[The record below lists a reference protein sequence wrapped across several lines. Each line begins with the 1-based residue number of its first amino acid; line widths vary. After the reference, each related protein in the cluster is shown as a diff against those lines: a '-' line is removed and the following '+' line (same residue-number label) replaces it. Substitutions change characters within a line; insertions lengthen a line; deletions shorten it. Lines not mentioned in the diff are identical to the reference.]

1 METSPLPAPEPART
15 RRIFL
20 AVALAA
26 AAGFF
31 AALHAYWVPADPNVD
46 ENAYLV
52 SGKLLAETGSPGF
65 VPPDPY
71 ALVGKMWIGT
81 AEGRF
86 YPKYPLGQ
94 PLLVAA
100 AIRTLGLSAAFAV
113 IPLLMALALLGVFL
127 LVREAAGSPAGL
139 LAMLALALSPVVLAE
154 TNDPDSHAASLA
166 FTVWGMFLLLRWW
179 RTGKLAPAAFAGLL
193 LGYSAIVRYT
203 DGLLLLPLLLV
214 VLFRLGRKPDRRS
227 LGAAAALLAGWAVPI
242 AAQVAF
248 NLRALHSLTGYD
260 TTHESTAFST
270 GYFAH
275 NWQLTARQL
284 FTLGLPLILP
294 LAVIGLALLTWRQR
308 RLGIVLWAWLLPNLL
323 LYTAYYWALENDGV
337 NFLRFFLSVFPPLAL
352 GLGWLLTRPLP
363 GPVWISRW
371 AQPVVALALVLV
383 CGVYGAR
390 AIAPLLASDRGDRQA
405 ARAVGEATLAS
416 APAGSAIFGPQ
427 NALLALQYA
436 GDYRLY
442 SRTLFVRRAIL
453 ELGQIDP
460 KRPNALQP
468 ERAQALFRRLGGL
481 SNPDLLRLQRNLMA
495 AALASG
501 RRVFLIAPA
510 AANRAWLRFADPD
523 LDASDGKSFAIR
535 PAASWTA
542 PGRESEGR
550 GAGEEAGVEWA
561 LFEVTS
567 DARTG
572 EMLPGSVPEPR
583 RGGSIKPGA

>member
-1 METSPLPAPEPART
+1 MIETFPLPTPEPART
-15 RRIFL
+15 RWIFL
-20 AVALAA
+20 AVALLAA
-26 AAGFF
+26 VGFF
-31 AALHAYWVPADPNVD
+31 AVLHAYWVPADPNVD

-52 SGKLLAETGSPGF
+52 SGKLLARTGSPGF

-94 PLLVAA
+94 PLLVAL

-113 IPLLMALALLGVFL
+113 NPLLMALALLGVFL

-179 RTGKLAPAAFAGLL
+179 RTGKLGTAALAGLL

-203 DGLLLLPLLLV
+203 EGLLLLPLLLV
-214 VLFRLGRKPDRRS
+214 VLFRLGRRPERRS
-227 LGAAAALLAGWAVPI
+227 LYAAAALLAGWAAPI

-270 GYFAH
+270 AYFAH

-284 FTLGLPLILP
+284 FTLGLPWLLLP
-294 LAVIGLALLTWRQR
+294 LAVLGLAVLAWRQR
-308 RLGIVLWAWLLPNLL
+308 RLGVVLWAWLLPNLL

-363 GPVWISRW
+363 GPGWIGKW
-371 AQPVVALALVLV
+371 AQPMIALALVLA
-383 CGVYGAR
+383 CGFYGAR
-390 AIAPLLASDRGDRQA
+390 EIAPLLASDRGDRQA
-405 ARAVGEATLAS
+405 ARAVGEAALAN

-427 NALLALQYA
+427 NSLLALQYA

-468 ERAQALFRRLGGL
+468 ERAQALFQRLGSL
-481 SNPDLLRLQRNLMA
+481 SNPELLRLERNLMA
-495 AALASG
+495 VALAAG

-523 LDASDGKSFAIR
+523 LDAADGKSFAIR

-542 PGRESEGR
+542 QEEGEGR
-550 GAGEEAGVEWA
+550 GKGGEEAGVEWA
-561 LFEVTS
+561 LFEVTAS
-567 DARTG
+567 
-572 EMLPGSVPEPR
+572 
-583 RGGSIKPGA
+583 

>member
-1 METSPLPAPEPART
+1 MIETFPLPPPEPART
-15 RRIFL
+15 RWIFL
-20 AVALAA
+20 AVALLA

-52 SGKLLAETGSPGF
+52 SGKLLARTGSPGF

-113 IPLLMALALLGVFL
+113 NPLLMALALLGVFL

-154 TNDPDSHAASLA
+154 ANDPDSHAASLA

-179 RTGKLAPAAFAGLL
+179 RTGKLGTAALAGLL
-193 LGYSAIVRYT
+193 LGYAAIVRYT
-203 DGLLLLPLLLV
+203 EGLLLLPLLLI
-214 VLFRLGRKPDRRS
+214 VLFRLGRRPDRKS
-227 LGAAAALLAGWAVPI
+227 LYAAAALLAGWALPI

-270 GYFAH
+270 AYFAH

-284 FTLGLPLILP
+284 FTLGLPLLLP
-294 LAVIGLALLTWRQR
+294 LAVLGLALLAWRQR
-308 RLGIVLWAWLLPNLL
+308 RLGIVLWAWLLPNTL

-337 NFLRFFLSVFPPLAL
+337 NYLRFFLSVFPPLAL

-363 GPVWISRW
+363 GPVWIGKW
-371 AQPVVALALVLV
+371 AQPALVLAV
-383 CGVYGAR
+383 VLACGAYGAR
-390 AIAPLLASDRGDRQA
+390 EIAPLLASDRGDRQA
-405 ARAVGEATLAS
+405 ARAVGEAALAN

-427 NALLALQYA
+427 NSLLALQYA

-468 ERAQALFRRLGGL
+468 ERAQALFQRLGSL
-481 SNPDLLRLQRNLMA
+481 SNPELLRLERNLMA

-523 LDASDGKSFAIR
+523 LDAADGRSFVTR
-535 PAASWTA
+535 QAASWTA
-542 PGRESEGR
+542 PGGESEGR
-550 GAGEEAGVEWA
+550 GAAGEEAGVEWA
-561 LFEVTS
+561 LFEVTTS
-567 DARTG
+567 
-572 EMLPGSVPEPR
+572 
-583 RGGSIKPGA
+583 

>member
-1 METSPLPAPEPART
+1 METFPLPTSEPART
-15 RRIFL
+15 RGIFL
-20 AVALAA
+20 AVALLA

-31 AALHAYWVPADPNVD
+31 AVLHAYWVPADPNVD

-52 SGKLLAETGSPGF
+52 SGKLLAATGSPGF

-81 AEGRF
+81 ADGRF

-100 AIRTLGLSAAFAV
+100 AIKAAGPAAAFLV
-113 IPLLMALALLGVFL
+113 NPLLMALAVLGVFL

-179 RTGKLAPAAFAGLL
+179 RTGKLGAAALAGLL

-203 DGLLLLPLLLV
+203 EGLLLLPLLLV

-227 LGAAAALLAGWAVPI
+227 LGAAAVLLAGWALPI

-270 GYFAH
+270 AYFAH

-284 FTLGLPLILP
+284 FTLGLPFVLP
-294 LAVIGLALLTWRQR
+294 LAVIGLAVLAWRER
-308 RLGIVLWAWLLPNLL
+308 RLGIVLWAWLLPNTF

-337 NFLRFFLSVFPPLAL
+337 NFLRFFLSVFPPLVL

-363 GPVWISRW
+363 GPGWLRQGL
-371 AQPVVALALVLV
+371 QPALALALVLA
-383 CGVYGAR
+383 CGAYGAR
-390 AIAPLLASDRGDRQA
+390 EIGPLLASDRADRRA
-405 ARAVGEATLAS
+405 ARAVGEAALAQ

-436 GDYRLY
+436 GDYQLY
-442 SRTLFVRRAIL
+442 SRTLFVRRAIQ
-453 ELGQIDP
+453 ELGAIDP

-468 ERAQALFRRLGGL
+468 ERAQALFQRLGAL
-481 SNPDLLRLQRNLMA
+481 SNPELLRLQRSLMA
-495 AALASG
+495 AALAAG
-501 RRVFLIAPA
+501 KRVFLIVPA
-510 AANRAWLRFADPD
+510 AANRAWLRFAELD
-523 LDASDGKSFAIR
+523 LDAADGRSFGTREIAR
-535 PAASWTA
+535 WTA
-542 PGRESEGR
+542 PGGESEGR
-550 GAGEEAGVEWA
+550 GPAGDEAGVEWA
-561 LFEVTS
+561 IFEVTKL
-567 DARTG
+567 DPRT
-572 EMLPGSVPEPR
+572 LP
-583 RGGSIKPGA
+583 IY

>member
-1 METSPLPAPEPART
+1 MIETCPLPQPEPLRP

-20 AVALAA
+20 VVALLA

-31 AALHAYWVPADPNVD
+31 AVLHAYWVPADPNVD

-52 SGKLLAETGSPGF
+52 AGKLLARTGSPGF

-81 AEGRF
+81 ADGRF

-100 AIRTLGLSAAFAV
+100 AIKTLGLSAAFAV
-113 IPLLMALALLGVFL
+113 NPLLMALALLGVFL

-139 LAMLALALSPVVLAE
+139 LAMLALGLSPVVLAE
-154 TNDPDSHAASLA
+154 ANDPDSHAASLA

-179 RTGKLAPAAFAGLL
+179 RTGKLAPAALAGLL

-203 DGLLLLPLLLV
+203 EGLLLLPLLLV
-214 VLFRLGRKPDRRS
+214 VLFRLGRRPADEERRRS
-227 LGAAAALLAGWAVPI
+227 LYAAAALLAGWAAPI

-270 GYFAH
+270 AYFAH

-284 FTLGLPLILP
+284 FTLGLPLLLP
-294 LAVIGLALLTWRQR
+294 LAVLGLALLAWRR
-308 RLGIVLWAWLLPNLL
+308 PRLGIVLWAWLLPNTL

-337 NFLRFFLSVFPPLAL
+337 NFLRFFLSVFPPLVL
-352 GLGWLLTRPLP
+352 GLGWLLTRTLP
-363 GPVWISRW
+363 EPVWIGKW
-371 AQPVVALALVLV
+371 VQPVIALALVLA
-383 CGVYGAR
+383 CGVYGVR
-390 AIAPLLASDRGDRQA
+390 EIAPLLASDRGDRQA
-405 ARAVGEATLAS
+405 AHAVGEAALAQ

-468 ERAQALFRRLGGL
+468 ERAQALFQRLGGL
-481 SNPDLLRLQRNLMA
+481 SNPQLLRLERSLMA
-495 AALASG
+495 ASLASG

-523 LDASDGKSFAIR
+523 LDASDGKSFSTR
-535 PAASWTA
+535 TAASWTA
-542 PGRESEGR
+542 QEEGDGKAHAAEGEAR
-550 GAGEEAGVEWA
+550 GVDWT
-561 LFEVTS
+561 LLEVT
-567 DARTG
+567 AAGPRK
-572 EMLPGSVPEPR
+572 PASV
-583 RGGSIKPGA
+583 GDGA

>member
-1 METSPLPAPEPART
+1 METSPLPTPEPARI

-26 AAGFF
+26 VAGFF
-31 AALHAYWVPADPNVD
+31 AVLHAYWVPADPNVD

-100 AIRTLGLSAAFAV
+100 AIKTLGLWAAFA
-113 IPLLMALALLGVFL
+113 INPLLMALALLGVFL

-179 RTGKLAPAAFAGLL
+179 RTGKLSAAALAGLL

-203 DGLLLLPLLLV
+203 EGLLLLPLLLV
-214 VLFRLGRKPDRRS
+214 VLFRLGRKPDRKS
-227 LGAAAALLAGWAVPI
+227 LGAAAALLAGWALPI

-270 GYFAH
+270 AYFAH

-284 FTLGLPLILP
+284 FTLGLPLVLP
-294 LAVIGLALLTWRQR
+294 LAVIGLALLAWRER
-308 RLGIVLWAWLLPNLL
+308 RLGVVLWAWLLPNTF

-352 GLGWLLTRPLP
+352 GLGWLLTRPIP
-363 GPVWISRW
+363 GPAGPGWLRRW
-371 AQPVVALALVLV
+371 TQPALALALVLA
-383 CGVYGAR
+383 CGVYGVR

-405 ARAVGEATLAS
+405 ARAVGEAALAN

-442 SRTLFVRRAIL
+442 SRTLFVRRAIQ
-453 ELGQIDP
+453 ELGEIDP
-460 KRPNALQP
+460 QRPNALQL
-468 ERAQALFRRLGGL
+468 ERAQALFQRLGPL
-481 SNPDLLRLQRNLMA
+481 SNPELLRLERNLMA
-495 AALASG
+495 AALAAG

-523 LDASDGKSFAIR
+523 LDAADGRSFATR

-542 PGRESEGR
+542 QEEGD
-550 GAGEEAGVEWA
+550 GKAHAAEGEASGVDWT
-561 LFEVTS
+561 LLEVTAAGPQVPTS
-567 DARTG
+567 VGTSVGDDA
-572 EMLPGSVPEPR
+572 
-583 RGGSIKPGA
+583 

>member
-1 METSPLPAPEPART
+1 METLPLPAPEPART
-15 RRIFL
+15 RGIFL
-20 AVALAA
+20 AVALLA

-31 AALHAYWVPADPNVD
+31 AVLHAYWVPADPNVD

-52 SGKLLAETGSPGF
+52 SGKLLAATGSPGF

-81 AEGRF
+81 ADGRF

-100 AIRTLGLSAAFAV
+100 ATETLGLSAAFAV
-113 IPLLMALALLGVFL
+113 NPLLMALALLGVFL

-179 RTGKLAPAAFAGLL
+179 RTGKPGAAALAGLL

-203 DGLLLLPLLLV
+203 EGLLLLPLLLV
-214 VLFRLGRKPDRRS
+214 VLFRVGRGPAGVERRRS
-227 LGAAAALLAGWAVPI
+227 FGAAAVLLAGWALPI

-284 FTLGLPLILP
+284 FTLGLPLVLP
-294 LAVIGLALLTWRQR
+294 LAVIGLAVLAWRQR
-308 RLGIVLWAWLLPNLL
+308 PLGIVLWAWLLPNLL

-337 NFLRFFLSVFPPLAL
+337 NFLRFFLSVFPPLVL

-363 GPVWISRW
+363 GPEWLRRW
-371 AQPVVALALVLV
+371 AQPVAALALVLA
-383 CGVYGAR
+383 CGAYGAR
-390 AIAPLLASDRGDRQA
+390 EIAPLLASDRADRRA
-405 ARAVGEATLAS
+405 ARAVGEAALAN

-442 SRTLFVRRAIL
+442 SRTLFVRRAIQ

-468 ERAQALFRRLGGL
+468 ERAQALFQRLGSL
-481 SNPDLLRLQRNLMA
+481 SNPELLRLERSLMA

-501 RRVFLIAPA
+501 KRVFLIAPA

-523 LDASDGKSFAIR
+523 LGAGDGKSFAIR
-535 PAASWTA
+535 PVASWTA
-542 PGRESEGR
+542 EEEGD
-550 GAGEEAGVEWA
+550 GKAHATEGEASGVEWT
-561 LFEVTS
+561 LLEVT
-567 DARTG
+567 AAGPQPPT
-572 EMLPGSVPEPR
+572 SV
-583 RGGSIKPGA
+583 GDSA